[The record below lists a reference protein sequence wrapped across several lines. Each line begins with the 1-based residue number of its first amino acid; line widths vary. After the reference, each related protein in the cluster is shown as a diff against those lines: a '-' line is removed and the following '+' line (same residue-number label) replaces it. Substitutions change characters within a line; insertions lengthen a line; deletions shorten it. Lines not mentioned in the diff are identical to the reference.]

1 METASP
7 TEQFVG
13 EGVPAFFHV
22 EEPDV
27 YHFERR
33 SRTHGD
39 APGDAALNKHYLE
52 GDVALKG
59 FPFNCVGL
67 DVNDEG

>member
-33 SRTHGD
+33 FEDTRRRTGRCSAEQ
-39 APGDAALNKHYLE
+39 APPRGRRRAE
-52 GDVALKG
+52 GIPLQPSWA
-59 FPFNCVGL
+59 
-67 DVNDEG
+67 

>member
-1 METASP
+1 M
-7 TEQFVG
+7 
-13 EGVPAFFHV
+13 
-22 EEPDV
+22 